1 MAAILRPRDQDWKNA
16 GGNDGPVE
24 KHPKEEL
31 PDEERPLKDLLQTP
45 EKDSPPDSSPV
56 HSPPATLLHPMEYA
70 MSPVIQDGAAAR
82 VRLLSVKKE
91 PGQVGHLAA
100 PSRESPVSELM
111 WVPCKR
117 LRPSLPLLI
126 LAMS

>member
-1 MAAILRPRDQDWKNA
+1 
-16 GGNDGPVE
+16 
-24 KHPKEEL
+24 
-31 PDEERPLKDLLQTP
+31 
-45 EKDSPPDSSPV
+45 
-56 HSPPATLLHPMEYA
+56 

-111 WVPCKR
+111 WVPYKR
-117 LRPSLPLLI
+117 LRPSLPLLYSQYLSRVLSATKHPDRGPDFCFI
-126 LAMS
+126 LYFYKFVHILFNTFSFR